1 MMQRLPKILLGGLI
15 FLMVGCGET
24 PPPMGSLSG
33 VVTSNGDP
41 CGDCR
46 VRIYHTQLRR
56 YSGGVVDSEGKFK
69 VSELPLGDYQV
80 SVDQP
85 PPMTLKDDPFDKRI
99 PRRYRREA
107 TSGFEIVIEEGD
119 NEIKL
124 EMAR

>member
-1 MMQRLPKILLGGLI
+1 MMQQLPKISLGVLI
-15 FLMVGCGET
+15 FLMVGCGEA

-33 VVTSNGDP
+33 VVTSNGD
-41 CGDCR
+41 
-46 VRIYHTQLRR
+46 
-56 YSGGVVDSEGKFK
+56 K
-69 VSELPLGDYQV
+69 VSELPLGDYQL

-124 EMAR
+124 EMTR